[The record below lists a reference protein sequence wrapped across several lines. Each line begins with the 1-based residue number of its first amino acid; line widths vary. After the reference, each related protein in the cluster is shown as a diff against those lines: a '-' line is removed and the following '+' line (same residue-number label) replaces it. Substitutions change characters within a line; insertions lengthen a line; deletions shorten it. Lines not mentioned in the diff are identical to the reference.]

1 VLVFVIVLRVGGKEV
16 SVSVSDVSLSL
27 LDSVYS
33 SELLRSVLPTLRADP
48 EEGRTQLHRG

>member
-1 VLVFVIVLRVGGKEV
+1 VFVFVIVLRVMGKEV

-33 SELLRSVLPTLRADP
+33 SELLHSVLPTLRSDP
-48 EEGRTQLHRG
+48 EERRTQLHQG